1 MLTLPRRCL
10 RTRRARGFTL
20 VELMVTLVLMAT
32 LLALGVPSFP
42 AWIRNGKLRAV
53 GDSLQTGLRLAQ
65 AEALRRNRQVVFTL
79 TNDKVTAEN
88 AASQTAVDNGNFW
101 SLSTVAAYTGDT
113 ATFIESGVLS
123 DVAEGVQITGPKSI
137 CFNAMGR
144 QVENDSPGI
153 AGADCDLP
161 TSTPAV
167 QNYDIGFANPQEGM
181 DRRLRVTVSLGGQV
195 RMCDRDKTLSSTAP
209 DGCP

>member
-1 MLTLPRRCL
+1 MG
-10 RTRRARGFTL
+10 GFTI
-20 VELMVTLVLMAT
+20 VELMVTLVLMAI
-32 LLALGVPSFP
+32 LMALAMPSFN

-79 TNDKVTAEN
+79 TNDKVTAATASSQ
-88 AASQTAVDNGNFW
+88 AAATNGIYW

-123 DVAEGVQITGPKSI
+123 DVAEGVQITGPSAI

-144 QVENDSPGI
+144 QVINDSPGI
-153 AGADCDLP
+153 TDASCSLP
-161 TSTPAV
+161 TGTPPV
-167 QNYDIGFANPQEGM
+167 QNYDFSFANANTGM
-181 DRRLRVTVSLGGQV
+181 DRRLRVTVALGGQV
-195 RMCDRDKTLSSTAP
+195 RMCDRDKTLSSTNP

>member
-1 MLTLPRRCL
+1 MMRRRPGNRPRSG
-10 RTRRARGFTL
+10 GFTL
-20 VELMVTLVLMAT
+20 IELMVTITLMAI
-32 LLALGVPSFP
+32 LLALGVPSFS

-88 AASQTAVDNGNFW
+88 VASQRAVDNGNFW
-101 SLSTVAAYTGDT
+101 SLSTVAAYTGDA

-144 QVENDSPGI
+144 QVVNDSPGI
-153 AGADCDLP
+153 TGASCALP

-167 QNYDIGFANPQEGM
+167 QNYDLAFASPKEGV

>member
-1 MLTLPRRCL
+1 MLTLLRRPRRA
-10 RTRRARGFTL
+10 RRARGFTMI
-20 VELMVTLVLMAT
+20 ELMVTLVLMAI
-32 LLALGVPSFP
+32 LLALGVPSFT
-42 AWIRNGKLRAV
+42 AWVRNGKLRAV

-65 AEALRRNRQVVFTL
+65 NEALRRNRQVVFTL
-79 TNDKVTAEN
+79 TNDKVTAETV
-88 AASQTAVDNGNFW
+88 ASQTAVANGNFW
-101 SLSTVAAYTGDT
+101 SLSTVAGYTGDT

-144 QVENDSPGI
+144 QVVNTAPGV
-153 AGADCDLP
+153 AGADCQLP

-167 QNYDIGFANPQEGM
+167 QNYDIAFASPKEGV
-181 DRRLRVTVSLGGQV
+181 DRRLRVTVSLGGQL
-195 RMCDRDKTLSSTAP
+195 RMCDRDKTLSSSAP